1 MTTAVA
7 ASGGSRLGWGEISH
21 DLRRAL
27 EDELGGRVV
36 AADGRS
42 GGFSPGL
49 ASVLTFDDGRR
60 IFAKA
65 VNASRNTFSVD
76 MIRAESRVLAALPA
90 LVPAPRLR
98 WTYDDG
104 EWVALATDAVDGYNP
119 GQPWT
124 ADDLDRFLA
133 AATTLAE
140 SLTPAPIDAPGIWAD
155 DEFSSWS
162 RLAEDPESARFAP
175 WVRAQMATLAALDAQ
190 WPSATRGESLM
201 HGDFRADNIVLTPDG
216 GFVAVDWP
224 SVMTG
229 PPWLDLL
236 CALPSVAMHGGGEP
250 DDVWSRHPF
259 ARTTDEDAV
268 NTVLAGFAGMALGR
282 SLQPVPPLLPTI
294 REFQRIQG
302 EIALR
307 WLFRRTGVS

>member
-1 MTTAVA
+1 MTSAVA
-7 ASGGSRLGWGEISH
+7 ASGGSRLGWREISE
-21 DLRRAL
+21 DLRVAL
-27 EDELGGRVV
+27 EGEFGGRVV
-36 AADGRS
+36 ATDGRS

-49 ASVLTFDDGRR
+49 ASVLTFDSGRR
-60 IFAKA
+60 IFVKA

-76 MIRAESRVLAALPA
+76 MIRAESRVLASLPA
-90 LVPAPRLR
+90 HVPAPRLR

-124 ADDLDRFLA
+124 AGDLDRFLS

-155 DEFSSWS
+155 AEFSSWS
-162 RLAEDPESARFAP
+162 CLADDPESARLAP
-175 WVRAQMATLAALDAQ
+175 WIRARIATLAALDAR
-190 WPSATRGESLM
+190 WPAATLGDSLM
-201 HGDFRADNIVLTPDG
+201 HGDFRADNLVLTPDG
-216 GFVAVDWP
+216 GFVVVDWP

-229 PPWLDLL
+229 PSWLDLL

-250 DDVWSRHPF
+250 GEVWARHPF
-259 ARTTDEDAV
+259 ARTTDPDAV

-294 REFQRIQG
+294 REFQRKQG
-302 EIALR
+302 EVALR
-307 WLFRRTGVS
+307 WLFLRIR